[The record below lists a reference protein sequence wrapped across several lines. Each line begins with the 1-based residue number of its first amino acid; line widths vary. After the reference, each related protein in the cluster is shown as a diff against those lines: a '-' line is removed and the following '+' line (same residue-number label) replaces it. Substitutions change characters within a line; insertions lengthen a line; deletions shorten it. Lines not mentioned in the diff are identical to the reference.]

1 MRIPKVLAVAAT
13 GCALVAAVAVPASA
27 HAGHAARPAVASKS
41 KVFKTT
47 LSPKSGIKTGT
58 KLTLKGT
65 GAQKN
70 ARFSCV
76 LIVIKGTKYALDGG
90 SLSGATSTKKG
101 VVTCHATF
109 KPFSGTVGG
118 KKVSCPTTKANK
130 KAGYKCAFA
139 VSNSAQTDSGISY
152 FTAKK

>member
-13 GCALVAAVAVPASA
+13 GCALAAAVAVPAAAHPS
-27 HAGHAARPAVASKS
+27 HAGHAAVASNA

-58 KLTLKGT
+58 KLTLKGK

-70 ARFSCV
+70 AQFTCV
-76 LIVIKGTKYALDGG
+76 LIVIKGTKYAINSN
-90 SLSGATSTKKG
+90 SLKVTHSTKKG
-101 VVTCHATF
+101 ALTCTEVF

-130 KAGYKCAFA
+130 KAGYKCALA
-139 VSNSAQTDSGISY
+139 VSNTAQTDSGISY
-152 FTAKK
+152 FTAK